1 MPWRAI
7 AFAFSS
13 LAALTLCD
21 RVAVGG
27 TVTTPLQTGSI
38 PMTPTNWGVGTGGLT
53 DPRTFAQFDPSLGTL
68 TGVAITLSTTIHN
81 AYMLEF
87 PQTPIPTTLY
97 VATTATTDPSVLAN
111 PSLVRQ
117 LTDGPTVTL
126 LGPDGLTPIF
136 AAPGTTLPVDVVTL
150 TEPGGMWSSFLPVN
164 NPNYIPPS
172 NANLSFATTL
182 DASTSASLFRQFI
195 GTGTIAM
202 PVTAE
207 AQSSFYSSSGNGGG
221 LILTSADAVVTI
233 QYQYIPFAPPF
244 VSPEPSGLVLLGLGA
259 GLGLLAAG
267 RARRAARPA
276 SRGPRVATVGAMAQG
291 AVPRLGSFD

>member
-1 MPWRAI
+1 MSWRAL

-38 PMTPTNWGVGTGGLT
+38 PMTPTDWGVGTGGLT
-53 DPRTFAQFDPSLGTL
+53 DPLTFAQFDPGLGTL

-81 AYMLEF
+81 DYELRF

-111 PSLVRQ
+111 SSLVSQ

-126 LGPDGLTPIF
+126 LGPNGLTPIF
-136 AAPGTTLPVDVVTL
+136 AAPGTTQPVDVVTL
-150 TEPGGMWSSFLPVN
+150 TKPNGTWSSLLPVTD
-164 NPNYIPPS
+164 PHFIPPS
-172 NANLSFATTL
+172 NATLSFSTTL
-182 DASTSASLFRQFI
+182 DASNSPSLFGQFI

-221 LILTSADAVVTI
+221 LVLTSADAVVTI
-233 QYQYIPFAPPF
+233 QYQYTPFAPPF

-267 RARRAARPA
+267 RARRAARPG
-276 SRGPRVATVGAMAQG
+276 SRGARAATVGAMVRGVAPCPG
-291 AVPRLGSFD
+291 PFD